1 MKAKYNVTFFYFGKF
16 ETQLQLFRT
25 AKKGLFG
32 GVVQAFF
39 AAYPVPALRYQPPPG
54 AANVPLRLTGHH
66 FPEPAG
72 GRPDCKVCSD
82 RAAGKRKQTQ
92 WQCKTCK
99 VAMCIYPCFERYH
112 TVKHYK

>member
-1 MKAKYNVTFFYFGKF
+1 MVNAYILYCYNTPKKEHMTHLKF
-16 ETQLQLFRT
+16 RLAVARALLEEAQ
-25 AKKGLFG
+25 
-32 GVVQAFF
+32 
-39 AAYPVPALRYQPPPG
+39 PVPALRYQPPPA
-54 AANVPLRLTGHH
+54 AANVPLRLTGRH

-82 RAAGKRKQTQ
+82 RAAGNRKQTQ

-112 TVKHYK
+112 TLKHYK